1 MRIPTASGIS
11 GEEIMTERGAT
22 GLRAGAAALLLIAS
36 SFGPAAAENIRGAAT
51 GPTKAPGFSHPEQY
65 IHLKDVK
72 PAPNMYPV
80 VPHPEQD
87 KVAQDKL
94 AALAAKTGKK
104 PNIMIFLL
112 DDVGWGDPGF
122 NGGGV
127 AFGNATPNMDR
138 LANEG
143 LILTSAY
150 STPSCSPTRAT
161 ARHEAPRLVVRSRPV
176 SAGGDAR
183 QRRHVDG
190 K

>member
-1 MRIPTASGIS
+1 
-11 GEEIMTERGAT
+11 MTERGAT

-176 SAGGDAR
+176 LLAVTPDSVDTSTANSCAALKGG
-183 QRRHVDG
+183 Q
-190 K
+190 